1 MQDRYT
7 GDIGDFGKYGLL
19 RALTAPE
26 TGGPPELGVVWCLT
40 PDETGSQDG
49 KHTGY
54 LHLKEREK
62 NRFANCDEELY
73 LALQGLVDSGSRSVK
88 AVQKSG
94 ILPDGTAYHDTALDL
109 RKPEKKPGETVRQ
122 ARDRERTEWREAAL
136 ETTEGCQLVFLDP
149 DNGLET
155 PSVRPHTVR
164 GAKYV
169 YYEDLDPYLKRG
181 QSLVIYHHLNRGRR
195 SLDQIY
201 RRQREIYEKLGSR
214 ALAMR
219 YHRGSPR
226 AFILIP
232 QGGLRKGLMDRT
244 RRMLAGPWSSHFTM
258 IG

>member
-1 MQDRYT
+1 MQNRYT

-26 TGGPPELGVVWCLT
+26 TGNPPGLGVVWCLT

-49 KHTGY
+49 KQIGY
-54 LHLKEREK
+54 LHLKEREEH
-62 NRFANCDEELY
+62 RFASCDENLY
-73 LALQGLVDSGSRSVK
+73 LGLQELVDSGTRSVS

-94 ILPDGTAYHDTALDL
+94 ILPNGTAYHEDALDL
-109 RKPEKKPGETVRQ
+109 RKPAKRPGETLRQ
-122 ARDRERTEWREAAL
+122 ARTRERTEWLEAAL
-136 ETTEGCQLVFLDP
+136 ERTEGCQLVFLDP

-155 PSVRPHTVR
+155 PSVGSHTVR

-169 YYEDLDPYLKRG
+169 YYEELDPYLKRG
-181 QSLVIYHHLNRGRR
+181 QSLVIYHHLNRGRK
-195 SLDQIY
+195 SLEQVY

-232 QGGLRKGLMDRT
+232 QGGLRREVMDRT
-244 RRMLAGPWSSHFTM
+244 RRMMAGPWSAHFTM

>member
-26 TGGPPELGVVWCLT
+26 TDDPPGLGVVWCLT
-40 PDETGSQDG
+40 PDETSKQDG
-49 KHTGY
+49 KQTGY
-54 LHLKEREK
+54 LHLSEREES
-62 NRFANCDEELY
+62 RFASCDEELY
-73 LALQGLVDSGSRSVK
+73 LALRGLVDSGNRSVS
-88 AVQKSG
+88 AVQKSS
-94 ILPDGTAYHDTALDL
+94 ILPDGTVYHDAALDL
-109 RKPEKKPGETVRQ
+109 RKTARAPGETLRQ
-122 ARDRERTEWREAAL
+122 ARTRDRAEWQETAL
-136 ETTEGCQLVFLDP
+136 KRTEGCQIVFLDP

-155 PSVRPHTVR
+155 PSAGPHTVR

-169 YYEDLDPYLKRG
+169 YYNELDPYLKRG

-195 SLDQIY
+195 SIEQIY
-201 RRQREIYEKLGSR
+201 RKQREIYEKLGSR

-232 QGGLRKGLMDRT
+232 QGGLRREFMDRA
-244 RRMLAGPWSSHFTM
+244 RRMMDGPWNAHFTM
-258 IG
+258 IR

>member
-26 TGGPPELGVVWCLT
+26 TGGPPGLGVVWCLT

-54 LHLKEREK
+54 LHLKEQEK
-62 NRFANCDEELY
+62 HRFANCDEELY
-73 LALQGLVDSGSRSVK
+73 TALRGLVDSGSRSVK

-94 ILPDGTAYHDTALDL
+94 ILPEGTVYHDAALDL
-109 RKPEKKPGETVRQ
+109 RKPEKKPGETLRV
-122 ARDRERTEWREAAL
+122 ARERERWEWQEAAL
-136 ETTEGCQLVFLDP
+136 ERTEGCQIVFLDP

-155 PSVRPHTVR
+155 ASVRPHTVR
-164 GAKYV
+164 SAKYV
-169 YYEDLDPYLKRG
+169 YYEELDPYLKRG
-181 QSLVIYHHLNRGRR
+181 QSLVIYHHLNRGSK
-195 SLDQIY
+195 SLEQVY
-201 RRQREIYEKLGSR
+201 RRQREIYERLGSR

-226 AFILIP
+226 AFIMIP
-232 QGGLRKGLMDRT
+232 QGRLRRGFMDQT
-244 RRMLAGPWSSHFTM
+244 RRMLAGPWSRHFTM